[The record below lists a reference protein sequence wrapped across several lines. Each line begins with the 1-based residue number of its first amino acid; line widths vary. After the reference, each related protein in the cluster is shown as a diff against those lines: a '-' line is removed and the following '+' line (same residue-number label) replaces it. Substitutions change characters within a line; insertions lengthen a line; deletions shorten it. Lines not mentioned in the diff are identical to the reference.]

1 MREPLS
7 WPYDSEATWRAW
19 RDHLDQVR
27 EPPLH
32 IGALK
37 RDADAEIARIV
48 RCREGRWEPK
58 RPQLVPPRAGPE
70 VVCGAKPQGLC

>member
-19 RDHLDQVR
+19 RDHLDQVP

-37 RDADAEIARIV
+37 RDAELSV
-48 RCREGRWEPK
+48 RVQSSIGGRLPLAS
-58 RPQLVPPRAGPE
+58 RCHATNTD
-70 VVCGAKPQGLC
+70 

>member
-19 RDHLDQVR
+19 RDHLDQVP

-58 RPQLVPPRAGPE
+58 RPQLVPPRTGAGSG
-70 VVCGAKPQGLC
+70 VRG

>member
-19 RDHLDQVR
+19 RDHLDQVQ
-27 EPPLH
+27 EPVPH
-32 IGALK
+32 IATLK

-58 RPQLVPPRAGPE
+58 RPSLVPPRTGAGSG
-70 VVCGAKPQGLC
+70 VRG

>member
-19 RDHLDQVR
+19 RDHLDQVP

-32 IGALK
+32 IDTLK

-48 RCREGRWEPK
+48 RCREGGGSRSA
-58 RPQLVPPRAGPE
+58 RSSCRRAPGPE